1 MIETEVIERDE
12 DLLPNGDGESC
23 LETDCDKKVENVE
36 YPDYL
41 DMNCGYKWRYN
52 KPKRILDAIDFSY
65 FNLWIQRN
73 VLRSKAKDNKN
84 ESLI

>member
-41 DMNCGYKWRYN
+41 DMNCGYK
-52 KPKRILDAIDFSY
+52 
-65 FNLWIQRN
+65 
-73 VLRSKAKDNKN
+73 
-84 ESLI
+84 